1 MSSFLYL
8 SFLLYFRKKETADSE
23 NRDARTV
30 FVMQLSQRVR
40 ERDLKEFF
48 VAVGKVRS
56 SVINVMKVLYFFMN
70 CDM

>member
-1 MSSFLYL
+1 MYL
-8 SFLLYFRKKETADSE
+8 TCRKKESADSE

-48 VAVGKVRS
+48 VSIGKVRLNIDS
-56 SVINVMKVLYFFMN
+56 LRCKIHNL
-70 CDM
+70 

>member
-1 MSSFLYL
+1 MIC
-8 SFLLYFRKKETADSE
+8 RKKETPDGSD

-48 VAVGKVRS
+48 LAVGKVR
-56 SVINVMKVLYFFMN
+56 I
-70 CDM
+70 